1 MTDVQMV
8 GLGLLLWCV
17 AWALI
22 GAEIIRRRLDAQER
36 KQVGR

>member
-17 AWALI
+17 AWGLI
-22 GAEIIRRRLDAQER
+22 GAEITRRRMR
-36 KQVGR
+36 GTGR